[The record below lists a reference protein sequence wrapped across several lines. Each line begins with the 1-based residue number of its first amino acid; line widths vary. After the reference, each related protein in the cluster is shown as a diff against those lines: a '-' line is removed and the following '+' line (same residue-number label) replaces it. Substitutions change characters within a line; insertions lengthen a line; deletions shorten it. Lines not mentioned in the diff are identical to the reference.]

1 MSELPVDTAPSV
13 AEAAHEAARGE
24 VVYLTKNG
32 QRLAAI
38 VPAEFAAALEGIGP
52 GEAEEVLGDLA
63 GTGTSP
69 RALAEPGQ
77 PISWEQV
84 EAWL

>member
-1 MSELPVDTAPSV
+1 MSELPVDTVPSV

-24 VVYLTKNG
+24 IVYLTKNG

-38 VPAEFAAALEGIGP
+38 VPAEFAAVLEGIAP
-52 GEAEEVLGDLA
+52 DEAEEVLGDLA
-63 GTGTSP
+63 DTGNA
-69 RALAEPGQ
+69 RQALAEPAQ
-77 PISWEQV
+77 SNSWEQV

>member
-1 MSELPVDTAPSV
+1 MSELPVDTAPGV

-32 QRLAAI
+32 HRLAAI
-38 VPAEFAAALEGIGP
+38 VPAEFAAVLEGITP
-52 GEAEEVLGDLA
+52 GAAREVREDLA
-63 GTGTSP
+63 DAAP
-69 RALAEPGQ
+69 ARQARAEPGQ
-77 PISWEQV
+77 SIPWEQV

>member
-1 MSELPVDTAPSV
+1 MSELPVDTAPGV

-24 VVYLTKNG
+24 VIYLTQNG

-38 VPAEFAAALEGIGP
+38 VPTEFAAVFEGIAP
-52 GEAEEVLGDLA
+52 GEAREVREDPA
-63 GTGTSP
+63 GPPAARQAS
-69 RALAEPGQ
+69 AEPAES
-77 PISWEQV
+77 ISWEQV